1 MLLPPRPEQRPEQR
15 KVRYISHDAVS
26 GKIFWPFPRICLYL
40 GRKLL
45 LGPAQADAVVYYPVM
60 QHGTAYMMTRILPPK
75 ILGVFGILLLSAC
88 GSANSDP
95 SVYEDVNTS
104 TGKSTVALGSDTGT
118 VGGDDGLF
126 NLFGKDRNTGGGSGI
141 GVNNYLWRAS
151 LDTIS
156 FMPLAS
162 ADPFG
167 GVIITDW
174 YTPPETPAGRFKM
187 NVYILGRQ
195 LRADGIRVAVFRQN
209 REGNDWID
217 AAVTKTTS
225 VNLENEILNRARQ
238 LRFAARADTD

>member
-1 MLLPPRPEQRPEQR
+1 
-15 KVRYISHDAVS
+15 
-26 GKIFWPFPRICLYL
+26 
-40 GRKLL
+40 
-45 LGPAQADAVVYYPVM
+45 
-60 QHGTAYMMTRILPPK
+60 MMTRILPPRF
-75 ILGVFGILLLSAC
+75 LGIFGILLLSAC
-88 GSANSDP
+88 GNVDSDP
-95 SVYEDVNTS
+95 SVYEDANTS
-104 TGKSTVALGSDTGT
+104 KGKNTVALGTDPGT

-126 NLFGKDRNTGGGSGI
+126 DLFGNSRRNEGGGSGV

-174 YTPPETPAGRFKM
+174 YTPPETPAERFKM

-195 LRADGIRVAVFRQN
+195 LRADGVRVAVFRQS